1 MYSFQN
7 DIAVKERLQ
16 QLNDMFKML
25 AEIHEELDSIDDQ
38 YIDELWFEDIDQKLF
53 SFMRKIHKSC

>member
-7 DIAVKERLQ
+7 DTAVKERLQ

-25 AEIHEELDSIDDQ
+25 AEIHEELENIDDQ
-38 YIDELWFEDIDQKLF
+38 YTDKLWFEDIDQIVF
-53 SFMRKIHKSC
+53 SFNC